1 MENECRQIVVMG
13 AGLAGLAAAVSA
25 REKGAQVLVLESRK
39 RVGGISV
46 TGMGLF
52 AVESHLQKELNLDS
66 VFSKDD
72 AFHYI
77 MDRTQWKLDGKVARA
92 YVDKSADTIQWL
104 EDMGVRFELMSKVT
118 FPGEMHQTGHL
129 VNSEK
134 SGIGAN
140 ATADLI
146 DKLCQRALDLGVEVR
161 TGAAVVDIEKTSAGY
176 KVTYKNAA
184 EECFDIQAEAVVITA
199 GGYMHDAEMM
209 AHTDNGFTL
218 NGNVGMVNNIP
229 LTGDGIRLAWKL
241 GAVPD
246 KMSLM
251 LTSYCD
257 GEYFPR
263 SAQTQPLWDL
273 MMFSFPYL
281 WVNKQGERFVDE
293 GAMNGCYLANAIAR
307 QKDGAYFMILDQA
320 TKEKIQKE
328 GPDIW
333 GYLSDNIKLDL
344 DEMFDAVIA
353 AGADNYYRA
362 DTMEELAEQM
372 GVPYGAL
379 KENVDAYNAGCHKG
393 YDPLFDK
400 KRKFL
405 RPVETPKFY
414 GIRRKNASYGSVG
427 GIRIDSL
434 ARAIGKDSEPVLG
447 LYAAGDCANSM
458 VANDLGIMYS
468 LWGSCLGFA
477 ANFGRI
483 AGEAAADYVQCRRKE
498 ETKDE

>member
-1 MENECRQIVVMG
+1 MEKECRQIVIMG

-25 REKGAQVLVLESRK
+25 REKGAQVLVLETRK

-52 AVESHLQKELNLDS
+52 AVESHHQKGLNLDS

-77 MDRTQWKLDGKVARA
+77 MDRTHWKLDGKVARA
-92 YVDKSADTIQWL
+92 YVDKSADTIEWL
-104 EDMGVRFELMSKVT
+104 EDMGVRFELMNKVT
-118 FPGEMHQTGHL
+118 FPGEIHQTGHL

-146 DKLCQRALDLGVEVR
+146 DKLYARALKLGVEVR
-161 TGAAVVDIEKTSAGY
+161 TEATVENIENVTRKY
-176 KVTYKNAA
+176 LVTYKNGAG
-184 EECFDIQAEAVVITA
+184 EDCYLEAKSVIITA
-199 GGYMHDAEMM
+199 GGYMNDAEMM

-218 NGNVGMVNNIP
+218 NGNVGVVNNIP

-263 SAQTQPLWDL
+263 SAKTQPLWDL

-293 GAMNGCYLANAIAR
+293 GAMNGCYLANAISL
-307 QKDGAYFMILDQA
+307 QKDGAYYMILDHD
-320 TKEKIQKE
+320 TKEIIRTE

-333 GYLSDNIKLDL
+333 GYLSNDIQLDL
-344 DEMFDAVIA
+344 DEMFDAVVA

-362 DTMEELAEQM
+362 DSLKSLAAQM
-372 GVPYGAL
+372 GVPYDTL
-379 KENVDAYNAGCHKG
+379 KKTVDAYNDGCHKG
-393 YDPLFDK
+393 YDSLFDK

-405 RPVETPKFY
+405 RPVEKPTFY
-414 GIRRKNASYGSVG
+414 AIRRKNASYGSVG
-427 GIRIDSL
+427 GIRIDSK
-434 ARAIGKDSEPVLG
+434 ARAIGKTSEPVKG

-458 VANDLGIMYS
+458 VAHDLGIMYS

-483 AGEAAADYVQCRRKE
+483 AGEEAADYIQCMQTEDKQ
-498 ETKDE
+498 